1 MFYSERDSRDLSV
14 PFGCSEEALIACR
27 SLSVDPEPKRG
38 CVKKEISVAGN
49 ILNEFKSLTA
59 KEARTLRVS
68 ANSFMDHLILVTK
81 TIQEFGPPLEDTKSS

>member
-1 MFYSERDSRDLSV
+1 MADDLKLDLSV

-49 ILNEFKSLTA
+49 ILNVSLTA